1 MDTTDK
7 HIIESPSQE
16 AIEYVTLLTAF
27 QVVLNCQLSLKDS
40 KYMQGH
46 VKIKVQEA
54 VNALSYVNSKNRNN
68 IWKIDEMKSADML
81 HAIHVIGEQ
90 IAKGDGIALMAITHL
105 TRQGLDFSK
114 LEVKELTESEVK
126 NRYIMKKDL

>member
-1 MDTTDK
+1 MEK
-7 HIIESPSQE
+7 PSQE

-27 QVVLNCQLSLKDS
+27 QVVLNCQLRLKDS
-40 KYMQGH
+40 KYMQGNA
-46 VKIKVQEA
+46 KLKVQEA
-54 VNALSYVNSKNRNN
+54 ITALTQVNSKNRNN

-114 LEVKELTESEVK
+114 LEVKELTERQIK
-126 NRYIMKKDL
+126 NRTKKDL